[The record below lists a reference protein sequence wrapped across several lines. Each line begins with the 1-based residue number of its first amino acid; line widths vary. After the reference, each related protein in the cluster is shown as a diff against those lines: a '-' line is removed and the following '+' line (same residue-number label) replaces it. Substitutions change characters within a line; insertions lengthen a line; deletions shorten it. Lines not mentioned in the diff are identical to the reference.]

1 MTLTEMLLA
10 VRDDLD
16 EEDAAFWPDALL
28 KRYLNRSY
36 RWVRS
41 EIVKI
46 HDGLLER
53 EKTITYPGGRQ
64 ATFAAL
70 GLPDQPLSIL
80 LLEDI
85 STSADK
91 GVVIDHVD
99 YIDESNYR
107 LRTGAIVDSGS
118 SSNTVYYISGD
129 ALGGRVL
136 GIRPQ
141 PSGTKTLRMI
151 YVPQAGTLGDED
163 SPEVPEDFHEA
174 IVLRAV
180 LLAKKREEAPTQDY
194 EKELDRVMRTA
205 ILTLEGRDQDRY
217 PRTHVHDPSLYEY
230 DW

>member
-1 MTLTEMLLA
+1 MLQA

-16 EEDAAFWPDALL
+16 EKDPAFWPNDLL
-28 KRYLNRSY
+28 QRYLNRSY

-70 GLPDQPLSIL
+70 GLPDQPLSIV

-85 STSADK
+85 STSTDK
-91 GVVIDHVD
+91 GIVIDHVD

-107 LRTGAIVDSGS
+107 LRTGTIVDSAS
-118 SSNTVYYISGD
+118 FRNTVYYISGD
-129 ALGGRVL
+129 DTGARVL
-136 GIRPQ
+136 GLRPQ

-151 YVPQAGTLGDED
+151 YVPGATALAADGDT
-163 SPEVPEDFHEA
+163 PEIPDDFHEA

-180 LLAKKREEAPTQDY
+180 ILAKKREEAPAQDY
-194 EKELDRVMRTA
+194 ERELDRVMRTA

-217 PRTHVHDPSLYEY
+217 PRTHVHDPSVYQY